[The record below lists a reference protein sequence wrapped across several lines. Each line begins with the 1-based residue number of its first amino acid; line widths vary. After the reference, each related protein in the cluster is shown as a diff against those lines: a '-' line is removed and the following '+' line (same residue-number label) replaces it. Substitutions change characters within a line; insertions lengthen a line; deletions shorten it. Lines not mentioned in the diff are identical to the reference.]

1 MNFLFSDFSMWKCV
15 SITAVHFSYCNY
27 QEAGAVIVRF
37 TLHGRSQNA
46 QNSPI
51 GYLKLSYVVSAPIY
65 LTYTLSLIKPRK
77 PFSFFFFLRLQLS
90 QICKCKILSKCKG
103 SNSYQWNYDDPLFH
117 HSLQL
122 SFAVSK
128 LCKRIFTLGWG
139 ESFPVVEDPTLGLS
153 DARVKE
159 IPIPTSKYDLVK
171 TFCQKSRTE
180 KSRVTC
186 PKILS
191 TKTNK
196 SYSSPS
202 LFLQKP

>member
-1 MNFLFSDFSMWKCV
+1 ML
-15 SITAVHFSYCNY
+15 
-27 QEAGAVIVRF
+27 R
-37 TLHGRSQNA
+37 TLWLAISNCR
-46 QNSPI
+46 
-51 GYLKLSYVVSAPIY
+51 
-65 LTYTLSLIKPRK
+65 TLSLP
-77 PFSFFFFLRLQLS
+77 PFTSLTHSLSLSQENPSLSFSFSVYNFHKYASVRSWANAKAPTATSEIMTTQFGPS
-90 QICKCKILSKCKG
+90 
-103 SNSYQWNYDDPLFH
+103 LFH

-139 ESFPVVEDPTLGLS
+139 ESFSVVEDPTLGLS

-159 IPIPTSKYDLVK
+159 IPIPTSKYEIVK
-171 TFCQKSRTE
+171 IFCQKSRTE
-180 KSRVTC
+180 KSRLTC

-202 LFLQKP
+202 LFHESPNHSYQNFIS